1 MRTALVLGASGG
13 IGGETARA
21 LVAHGWQVRG
31 LSRAPRQ
38 DGVIDWRIGDALD
51 SAAVLAAAE
60 GVEVIVHAVNPPGYR
75 DWDRLVMPMLKN
87 SIEAALTNEARLAL
101 PGTIYNYD
109 PSEAPV
115 ADPDTPQ
122 HPRTHKGA
130 IRKAME
136 ECMETTPGLRSLVLR
151 AGDFFGPRPGN
162 SWLSQGMIQPGKA
175 VRRVINPARRGSGH
189 AWAYLPDVAETFA
202 RLLDRQDCLP
212 AFARYHFAGYWD
224 ADGGSFARAI
234 LRVAGRSTGPVWPFP
249 WFVLPIAGL
258 FNVTMRELVEMRPF
272 WTHTLR
278 LDNASLVETIG
289 PEPHTPL
296 DDALRI
302 TLAALG
308 CLPQASAA
316 RN

>member
-1 MRTALVLGASGG
+1 MRTALILGASGG

-31 LSRAPRQ
+31 LSRTPRQ
-38 DGVIDWRIGDALD
+38 DDDIDWRVGDALD

-60 GVEVIVHAVNPPGYR
+60 GVQVIVHAVNPPGYR
-75 DWDRLVMPMLKN
+75 DWDRLVMPMLEN
-87 SIEAALTNEARLAL
+87 SIKAALTNEARLAL

-115 ADPDTPQ
+115 AGPDAPQ
-122 HPRTHKGA
+122 HPRTRKGA

-136 ECMETTPGLRSLVLR
+136 ERLETTPGLRALVLR

-162 SWLSQGMIQPGKA
+162 SWLSQGMIQPGKP
-175 VRRVINPARRGSGH
+175 VRRVINPSRRGSGH

-202 RLLDRQDCLP
+202 RLLGRQDCLP
-212 AFARYHFAGYWD
+212 AFARYHFAGHWD
-224 ADGGSFARAI
+224 ADGSSFARAI
-234 LRVAGRSTGPVWPFP
+234 LRVAERPAGPVWPFP
-249 WFVLPIAGL
+249 WFALPIAGL
-258 FNVTMRELVEMRPF
+258 FDVTMRELVEMRSF

-278 LDNASLVETIG
+278 LDNASLVEAIG

-296 DDALRI
+296 DDALRT
-302 TLAALG
+302 TLVALG
-308 CLPQASAA
+308 CLPQASGA
-316 RN
+316 RA